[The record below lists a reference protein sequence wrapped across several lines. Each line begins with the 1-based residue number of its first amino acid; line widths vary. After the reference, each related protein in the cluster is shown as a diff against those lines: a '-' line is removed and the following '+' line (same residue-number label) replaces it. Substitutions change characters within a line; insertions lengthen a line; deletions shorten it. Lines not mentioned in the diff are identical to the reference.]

1 MLFLVSRKT
10 KSKMAKL
17 LSLRTGQ
24 YSALVDNTLLHLQNS
39 SHPIQPHSI
48 IATNSNNVR
57 NEAKN
62 ET

>member
-1 MLFLVSRKT
+1 MLFFCEQKNKERNGKT
-10 KSKMAKL
+10 PL
-17 LSLRTGQ
+17 TGQ
-24 YSALVDNTLLHLQNS
+24 YSASVDNTLLDLQS
-39 SHPIQPHSI
+39 SSYPVQPHSI